1 MMAGFPH
8 KKSVRARLRH
18 VWDTYVNW
26 GVKNPQKR
34 KVLAQ
39 LTFSG
44 KKRSKSR
51 RSSKCRIRFATLS
64 ISISCDLPMD
74 LNSRTLT
81 ALGEATMDLMV
92 LRPAKANK
100 YRNSGFEVYWAGI
113 SRK

>member
-44 KKRSKSR
+44 MLSKETI
-51 RSSKCRIRFATLS
+51 KVAPFVEMQNTIRNAVDQH
-64 ISISCDLPMD
+64 I
-74 LNSRTLT
+74 
-81 ALGEATMDLMV
+81 
-92 LRPAKANK
+92 LRPSDGSEFKDVDGLGRSHHGSDGVKA
-100 YRNSGFEVYWAGI
+100 S
-113 SRK
+113 

>member
-1 MMAGFPH
+1 
-8 KKSVRARLRH
+8 
-18 VWDTYVNW
+18 
-26 GVKNPQKR
+26 
-34 KVLAQ
+34 
-39 LTFSG
+39 
-44 KKRSKSR
+44 
-51 RSSKCRIRFATLS
+51 
-64 ISISCDLPMD
+64 MD

>member
-44 KKRSKSR
+44 MLSKETIKVAPFVEMQNNDSQRCRSAYP
-51 RSSKCRIRFATLS
+51 ATFRW
-64 ISISCDLPMD
+64 I
-74 LNSRTLT
+74 
-81 ALGEATMDLMV
+81 
-92 LRPAKANK
+92 
-100 YRNSGFEVYWAGI
+100 
-113 SRK
+113 